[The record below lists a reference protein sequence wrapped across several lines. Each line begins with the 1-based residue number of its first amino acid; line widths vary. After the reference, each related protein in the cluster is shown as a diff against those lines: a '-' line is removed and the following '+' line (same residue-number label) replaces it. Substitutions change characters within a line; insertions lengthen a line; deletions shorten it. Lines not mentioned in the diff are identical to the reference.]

1 MNRIQFE
8 NKKLITKFD
17 IKLDFITKLINTM
30 NLKEFVLDR
39 EKRMVR
45 KEGREKQTYLGISI
59 KEKTNFTKNIIF
71 QVEIN
76 FVKEIK
82 MSLL

>member
-1 MNRIQFE
+1 MKLYRIRFE
-8 NKKLITKFD
+8 NKELITKFD
-17 IKLDFITKLINTM
+17 TELDFITKLINTM

-39 EKRMVR
+39 AIRM
-45 KEGREKQTYLGISI
+45 GREKRTDLGISI
-59 KEKTNFTKNIIF
+59 KEKINFTKNIIF

-82 MSLL
+82 MSFL

>member
-1 MNRIQFE
+1 
-8 NKKLITKFD
+8 
-17 IKLDFITKLINTM
+17 M

-39 EKRMVR
+39 EGEM
-45 KEGREKQTYLGISI
+45 GREKQTYLGISI

-71 QVEIN
+71 QVKVN

>member
-1 MNRIQFE
+1 
-8 NKKLITKFD
+8 
-17 IKLDFITKLINTM
+17 M

-39 EKRMVR
+39 EGEM
-45 KEGREKQTYLGISI
+45 GREKQTYLGISI

-71 QVEIN
+71 EVN

>member
-1 MNRIQFE
+1 
-8 NKKLITKFD
+8 
-17 IKLDFITKLINTM
+17 M

-45 KEGREKQTYLGISI
+45 KEGREKQIYLGISI

-71 QVEIN
+71 EVN

-82 MSLL
+82 MLLL